1 MWSSRCSPQ
10 WTGPSFRTLKPP
22 LLELEDRRRTGS
34 GAEAVSAVA
43 APAAGGEALLTG
55 ALGYEADVAGASGR
69 KKELEDIVASRGYVM
84 VQSADALC
92 YVCVEGF
99 ANESNAEV

>member
-1 MWSSRCSPQ
+1 
-10 WTGPSFRTLKPP
+10 
-22 LLELEDRRRTGS
+22 
-34 GAEAVSAVA
+34 
-43 APAAGGEALLTG
+43 
-55 ALGYEADVAGASGR
+55 VAGASGR